1 MKKTFLIFIALTL
14 TFSILISCNDQSATT
29 NSVNST
35 MSEISKQEESSIH
48 NFTESDDE
56 ITFESS
62 IVTTS
67 KENNNDANF
76 FPYYEYFPAIEKLL
90 ASDPDAASE
99 YPDLSALDSIL
110 DFKYCWFSN
119 YNGQKNT
126 ITIAA
131 TDLYGIAICKLPKE
145 TEAFAPF
152 HLVLNTALSKNVTIC
167 DSHEEM
173 NKKGNTAYKYYKEGI
188 DVYWADLNGGGTI
201 NVCFV
206 IDGYAVKISGS
217 KNFRFRESEFFESGS
232 KFMEPSAY
240 ETLKLEFENNTA
252 VLETMNIYTQES
264 ELIRVLKDCIEKAK

>member
-29 NSVNST
+29 TSVNST
-35 MSEISKQEESSIH
+35 MSEINKQEESSIH

-56 ITFESS
+56 SYFESS

-76 FPYYEYFPAIEKLL
+76 LPYYEYFPTIEKLL

-119 YNGQKNT
+119 FNGQKNT
-126 ITIAA
+126 ITIQ
-131 TDLYGIAICKLPKE
+131 TWSSYNMAICKLPEE
-145 TEAFAPF
+145 TEVFAPF
-152 HLVLNTALSKNVTIC
+152 HLALNTALSKNVTIC

-173 NKKGNTAYKYYKEGI
+173 NKKGNTAYKYSKEGI
-188 DVYWADLNGGGTI
+188 DVYWADLNGSGTI
-201 NVCFV
+201 RVCFV
-206 IDGYAVKISGS
+206 IDGYAVLISGTE
-217 KNFRFRESEFFESGS
+217 NFKFRKSEFFEPGS
-232 KFMEPSAY
+232 KFIEPSAY

-252 VLETMNIYTQES
+252 VFETMNIYTQES
-264 ELIRVLKDCIEKAK
+264 ELIRVLKDCIEKVK